1 VTEMT
6 GNFVFKNSTLLVSY
20 SSEQEFT
27 TAKPYLVTQVL
38 GFSPSISVSFNS
50 VFTHLIHTVC
60 RYWESLRKAKWAK
73 EKEHTTPISSHY
85 LREKK

>member
-20 SSEQEFT
+20 SSTQEIT
-27 TAKPYLVTQVL
+27 TIKSYLVIQVL
-38 GFSPSISVSFNS
+38 GFSPSTSVSFNS

-60 RYWESLRKAKWAK
+60 R
-73 EKEHTTPISSHY
+73 
-85 LREKK
+85 